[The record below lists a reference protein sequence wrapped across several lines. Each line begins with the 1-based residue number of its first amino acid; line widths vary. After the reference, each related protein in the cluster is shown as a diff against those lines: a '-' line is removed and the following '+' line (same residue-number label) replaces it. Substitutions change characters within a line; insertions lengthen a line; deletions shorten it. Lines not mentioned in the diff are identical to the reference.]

1 MPRKTDSNNP
11 RDWLDLA
18 AADLEGI
25 EVLAQREVAYSLCRS
40 KLAEVLEKILKAELI
55 RLGWFLEKT
64 HDLEKLSGELNSR
77 KSDLIQQVYPL
88 CEVFAEVYFSDRY
101 PGFDMEEPNWPELKI
116 YVQQVGDVLRIV
128 QSRV

>member
-77 KSDLIQQVYPL
+77 KSDLMMQVYPL

-101 PGFDMEEPNWPELKI
+101 PGFDMEEPDWPELKI

>member
-55 RLGWFLEKT
+55 RLGWFLENT

-77 KSDLIQQVYPL
+77 KSDLMMQVYPL

-101 PGFDMEEPNWPELKI
+101 PGFDMEEPDWPELKI